1 MNSFPNILTQ
11 RLMLEKLRLGVNVD
25 ISNVHTM
32 EETLS
37 SLRIASNQGVNGDK
51 VYIPEV
57 FIRGNSWSKQN
68 QKILEYL
75 ASNKVFQNRA
85 QWVYRKLITQCD
97 LDTWVTGDVKIRIAT
112 CAMKCLFDK
121 DDYIYVCDSLIANM
135 KELREVL
142 IDEELPFQVAP
153 VSPKRVVFNHSTGQ
167 RAPSLTSVTD

>member
-97 LDTWVTGDVKIRIAT
+97 LDTWVTGDIKIRIAT

-121 DDYIYVCDSLIANM
+121 DDYIYVCDSLIANI

>member
-25 ISNVHTM
+25 ISDVHTM

-37 SLRIASNQGVNGDK
+37 SLRIASNQGVNGNK

-97 LDTWVTGDVKIRIAT
+97 LDTWVTGDIKIRIAT
-112 CAMKCLFDK
+112 CAMKCLFEK

-142 IDEELPFQVAP
+142 IDEELPFQAAP

>member
-1 MNSFPNILTQ
+1 MNSFPYILTQ

-25 ISNVHTM
+25 ISDVHTM
-32 EETLS
+32 EKTLS
-37 SLRIASNQGVNGDK
+37 SLRIASNQGVDGDK
-51 VYIPEV
+51 EYIPEV

-85 QWVYRKLITQCD
+85 QWVYRKLILQCD

-112 CAMKCLFDK
+112 CAMKCLFEK

-135 KELREVL
+135 KDWRECL
-142 IDEELPFQVAP
+142 INEGLPC
-153 VSPKRVVFNHSTGQ
+153 
-167 RAPSLTSVTD
+167 

>member
-37 SLRIASNQGVNGDK
+37 SLRIASNQGVNGGK

-97 LDTWVTGDVKIRIAT
+97 LDTWVTGDVKIRIAS
-112 CAMKCLFDK
+112 CALKCLFDK
-121 DDYIYVCDSLIANM
+121 DDYIYVCDSLIANI
-135 KELREVL
+135 KELRNVL

-153 VSPKRVVFNHSTGQ
+153 VPPKRVVFNHSTGQ